1 MERVNITFD
10 ELRRIKH
17 ALPQGSMKRIAE
29 LLNTTP
35 DAIRDYFGGDTFSEG
50 TIDGIHYEQGGT
62 EGGIVTFDDP
72 TILQLALKIL
82 SENNIKH

>member
-17 ALPQGSMKRIAE
+17 ALPHGSMKRIAE
-29 LLNTTP
+29 LLNTNP
-35 DAIRDYFGGDTFSEG
+35 GAIRDYFGGDTFSEG